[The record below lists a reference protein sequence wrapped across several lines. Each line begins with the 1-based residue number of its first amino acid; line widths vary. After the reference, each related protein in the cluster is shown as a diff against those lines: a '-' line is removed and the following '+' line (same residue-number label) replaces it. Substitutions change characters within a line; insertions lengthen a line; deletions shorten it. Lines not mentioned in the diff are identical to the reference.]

1 MKLEELYG
9 KLAAPAQRALDG
21 LGLKKVEDLAKR
33 SEAELAGLH
42 GIGPT
47 ALVAIKAELKALGL
61 ELKDDGGSRL
71 VDDYIKAFP
80 KPVRDRLEAMRAAIR
95 REAPEASERISY
107 GMPTFYLKGNL
118 VHYAAF
124 KAHIGFYPTPSGTEE
139 FQDRIARY
147 KHNKGSIQFPFEED
161 LPLDLVREIVRFR
174 VGENGAKA
182 KKGKK
187 A

>member
-1 MKLEELYG
+1 MEMAQLYA

-21 LGLKKVEDLAKR
+21 LGLKRVEDLAKR
-33 SEAELAGLH
+33 SEGELGELH

-47 ALVAIKAELKALGL
+47 ALAAIKAELKALGL
-61 ELKDDGGSRL
+61 ELRDDGGSRL

-80 KPVRDRLEAMRAAIR
+80 KPVRERLEAMRAAIR
-95 REAPEASERISY
+95 QEAPEASERISY
-107 GMPTFYLKGNL
+107 GMPTFYLNGNL

-147 KHNKGSIQFPFEED
+147 KHNKGSIQLPLDED

-174 VGENGAKA
+174 VKENGAKA

-187 A
+187 S

>member
-1 MKLEELYG
+1 MELELLYG
-9 KLAAPAQRALDG
+9 KLAAPARRALEE
-21 LGLKKVEDLAKR
+21 LKPRKVEDLAKR
-33 SEAELAGLH
+33 TEAELAGLH
-42 GIGPT
+42 GIGPS
-47 ALVAIKAELKALGL
+47 ALEAIKAELKALGL
-61 ELKDDGGSRL
+61 GLKDDGGSRL

-95 REAPEASERISY
+95 KEAPEASERISY

-139 FQDRIARY
+139 FQEKIARY
-147 KHNKGSIQFPFEED
+147 KHNKGSIQFPLEED

-174 VGENGAKA
+174 VGENSAQAQKGRKA
-182 KKGKK
+182 
-187 A
+187 